1 MPSEVIRENVRLTT
15 QPFDSPGTIAGIES
29 ILEQIGADQML
40 LFSTDYPHWH
50 FDGAEA
56 VPEGLPP
63 DLIRK
68 ILVDNPL
75 ETYPRLA

>member
-1 MPSEVIRENVRLTT
+1 
-15 QPFDSPGTIAGIES
+15 
-29 ILEQIGADQML
+29 ML

-50 FDGAEA
+50 FAGADA
-56 VPEGLPP
+56 VPDGLPP